1 MDEFEKYLAKCGG
14 VQAAADRLG
23 RNRQTL
29 YVVLQRR
36 RPMSLKLA
44 RAIEADSMGR
54 FKARKL
60 LELT

>member
-1 MDEFEKYLAKCGG
+1 MDEFKKYIRACGG

-29 YVVLQRR
+29 YIVLQGK

-54 FKARKL
+54 FKVRKL
-60 LELT
+60 LEL